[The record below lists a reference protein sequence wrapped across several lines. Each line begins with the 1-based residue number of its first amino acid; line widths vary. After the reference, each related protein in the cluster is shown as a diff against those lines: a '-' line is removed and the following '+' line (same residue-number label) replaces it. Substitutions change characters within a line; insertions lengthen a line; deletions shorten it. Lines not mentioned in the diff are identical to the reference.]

1 MSFDDEPFVTD
12 VEVAEHLGVTR
23 MSVYRW
29 GKDLGLPSH
38 KLGRS
43 RRFKLSEVDAWARAR
58 CTSPTP
64 DQAAAAS

>member
-1 MSFDDEPFVTD
+1 MSFDEEPFVTD

-29 GKDLGLPSH
+29 TKNLGLPSH

-43 RRFKLSEVDAWARAR
+43 RRFKLSEVDAWATAR
-58 CTSPTP
+58 CTSTAP
-64 DQAAAAS
+64 DRKAAG